1 MPALTVE
8 APPTAAGLDLQRTRR
23 TVRLGRAGLWA
34 CLMTDPAA
42 LALAR
47 PANTVVAQADPA
59 PARTSSAAT
68 APADPS
74 GYVAEFVD
82 AWLRSD
88 TNTPAA

>member
-1 MPALTVE
+1 M
-8 APPTAAGLDLQRTRR
+8 
-23 TVRLGRAGLWA
+23 
-34 CLMTDPAA
+34 
-42 LALAR
+42 
-47 PANTVVAQADPA
+47 VAQADPA